1 MDDEHLITS
10 QVEKYINFKQSM
22 GYQIKIESE
31 ELRRFAKFAREI
43 NHQGSL
49 TIDLALN
56 WASEKP
62 HYTRWYRA
70 RRLETVHTF
79 AKYAFAIDGNTQ
91 IPPTGIFGKCH
102 GRIVPYI
109 YSNDEVIILMDR
121 AKKLLSPDGLRAKA
135 ITTAIGLLWATGMR
149 VCELS
154 RLLRNDIDFDKMEI
168 HIRDTKFHKERYIPI
183 HKTVITALKQYA
195 NFRDNLYPNSDSSYF
210 FLTTGGQ
217 VLTYRHL
224 ECSFKVLRQ
233 YLLPNGNTCWDRRAP
248 RLYDLRHTFACN
260 TIIRWYKEGADINHN
275 ILLLSTYLG
284 HVKPSDT
291 YWYLTGTP
299 ELLAIA
305 TKKFENFSRGFRL
318 EEINEK

>member
-1 MDDEHLITS
+1 MNNVHLITS
-10 QVEKYINFKQSM
+10 QVEKYIKFKQSM
-22 GYQIKIESE
+22 GYQIKIESQ
-31 ELRRFAKFAREI
+31 ELRRFAKFAREN

-56 WASEKP
+56 WASENP

-70 RRLETVHTF
+70 RRLETVHVF
-79 AKYAFAIDGNTQ
+79 AKYAFAIDKNSQ

-102 GRIVPYI
+102 GRVAPYI
-109 YSNDEVIILMDR
+109 YSNDEVIILMDH
-121 AKKLLSPDGLRAKA
+121 AKKLISPDNLRAST

-149 VCELS
+149 VCELH

-183 HKTVITALKQYA
+183 HKTVIEALKRYA
-195 NFRDNLYPNSDSSYF
+195 KFRDSLYPNSDSDYF

-217 VLTYRHL
+217 VLSKRHL
-224 ECSFKVLRQ
+224 EYNFAKVRQ
-233 YLLPNGNTCWDRRAP
+233 YLLPNRKNRWDRRPP

-260 TIIRWYKEGADINHN
+260 TIIRWYKEGADVNHN
-275 ILLLSTYLG
+275 LLLLSMYLG

-299 ELLAIA
+299 QLLAIA
-305 TKKFENFSRGFRL
+305 TEQFENFARGFGM
-318 EEINEK
+318 EESYEK

>member
-1 MDDEHLITS
+1 
-10 QVEKYINFKQSM
+10 M

-31 ELRRFAKFAREI
+31 ELRRFAKFAREN

-91 IPPTGIFGKCH
+91 VPPTGVFGKCH
-102 GRIVPYI
+102 GRVVPYI
-109 YSNDEVIILMDR
+109 FSNDEVILLMDQ

-149 VCELS
+149 VCELCK
-154 RLLRNDIDFDKMEI
+154 LLRNDIDFDKMEI

-195 NFRDNLYPNSDSSYF
+195 SFRDNLFPNSDSSYF

-217 VLTYRHL
+217 ILKSRHL

-233 YLLPNGNTCWDRRAP
+233 YLLPNGKNCWDRRAP

-260 TIIRWYKEGADINHN
+260 TIIRWYKEGVDINHN

-291 YWYLTGTP
+291 YWYLTGAP

-305 TKKFENFSRGFRL
+305 TKKFENFSRGFGM
-318 EEINEK
+318 EETYEK